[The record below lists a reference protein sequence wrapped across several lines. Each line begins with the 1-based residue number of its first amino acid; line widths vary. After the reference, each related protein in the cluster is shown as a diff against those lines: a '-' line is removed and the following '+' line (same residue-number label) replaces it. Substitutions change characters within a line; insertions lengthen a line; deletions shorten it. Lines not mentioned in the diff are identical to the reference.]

1 MKVFKFGGASV
12 KTASAVKNV
21 KSILDNFS
29 NEKLFV
35 VVSAMGKTTN
45 AMEGIVMALYDKD
58 FDVFCALVEDRK
70 EFHLE
75 IMNSLFEDKNHSVFE
90 EVNGLFDA
98 LIAKKD
104 EPLVENYNFQ
114 YDQIVSLG
122 EVLSS
127 KIIAAYLSTFN
138 VDVCWR
144 DARLFIRTNNDYR
157 KAEVDWEKT
166 QELMGL
172 ELNHPDCRIS
182 ITQGFLGH
190 TEEGFT
196 TTLGREGSDFTAGII
211 AYCTNAESV
220 TIWKDVPG
228 MLNAD
233 PKWFENTVKI
243 DKISYR
249 EAIELAYYGASV
261 IHPKTI
267 KPLQNKAIPLYI
279 KSFLD
284 PDARGTVIQESTEN
298 DDLTPSF
305 IFKINQIL
313 LSISPKDFSFVVE
326 ENLSD
331 IFKKLALAGA
341 HINVMQNSAVSFTVC
356 LDIDNFGLNRLVDL
370 LKDEYDV
377 KYNSNL
383 ELVTIRH
390 YDQETINRVTK
401 NREIL
406 MEQKTRQTVRIV
418 MRNLVEGI
426 LNDER

>member
-21 KSILDNFS
+21 KSILDGFAK
-29 NEKLFV
+29 EKLFV

-45 AMEGIVMALYDKD
+45 AMEAIVSALYDKN
-58 FDVFCALVEDRK
+58 FDLFCELVEDRK
-70 EFHLE
+70 SFHIE
-75 IMNSLFEDKNHSVFE
+75 IMDALFEDKKNPIFE
-90 EVNGLFDA
+90 EINTLFED
-98 LIAKKD
+98 LKLMKKD
-104 EPLVENYNFQ
+104 RLVENYNFQ

-127 KIIAAYLSTFN
+127 KIITAYLSTFQD
-138 VDVCWR
+138 DVCWR
-144 DARLFIRTNNDYR
+144 DARTFIRTNNDYR

-166 QELMGL
+166 KELMDI
-172 ELNHPDCRIS
+172 ELNQPNCRVS
-182 ITQGFLGH
+182 ITQGFVGH

-196 TTLGREGSDFTAGII
+196 TTLGREGSDFSAGII

-233 PKWFENTVKI
+233 PKWFENTVKL
-243 DKISYR
+243 DKISFR

-267 KPLQNKAIPLYI
+267 KPLQNKNIPLYI
-279 KSFLD
+279 KSFLA
-284 PDARGTVIQESTEN
+284 PAEPGTVIQASTEN
-298 DDLTPSF
+298 DALVPSF
-305 IFKINQIL
+305 IFKVNQIL
-313 LSISPKDFSFVVE
+313 LSICPKDFSFVVE

-331 IFKKLALAGA
+331 IFKKLALSGA
-341 HINVMQNSAVSFTVC
+341 HINVMQNSAVSFSVC
-356 LDIDNFGLNRLVDL
+356 IDIDNFGLNRLIDL
-370 LKDEYDV
+370 LKDEYDI
-377 KYNSNL
+377 KYNDNL

-390 YDQETINRVTK
+390 YDQKTINRVTK
-401 NREIL
+401 GREIL

-418 MRNLVEGI
+418 MRNLGE
-426 LNDER
+426 E